1 MSQKI
6 VAAHLVVK
14 AMRDNGYK
22 NAAYALAELMDNS
35 IQAGANEIKLVC
47 VEGKSNAGRRQL
59 SRIAVIDNGSGM
71 NKDILELSLGF
82 GNGTH
87 LTAENQD
94 GIGKFGMG
102 LPNSSISQCKK
113 VEVYTW
119 QNNNDILYSYLDLD
133 EIANDGLEEVPE
145 PISKDVPPEFQEY
158 INSESGT
165 LVLWTKIDRCM
176 WQTAKSIFKH
186 SEALIGRM
194 YRYFIQDSRVSIQ
207 MIAKNEH
214 GQLSVSNTDNNLFR
228 ANDPIYLMGSTS
240 CPEPFNNSAMFNK
253 WDGDDYEVK
262 FTIKH
267 NDKEHE
273 VIVKFTYAKE
283 ESRDVKEYGNAGN
296 CPHGKHAQQNL
307 GVSILRAEREL
318 DLDTKWTIQHDVTER
333 WWGVEVNFPPS
344 LDDVFGV
351 ANNKQSARNFTAD
364 LANISESIYENQT
377 LTEYMEELKSENDP
391 TASLIEIAKRIDAI
405 IKQMRKSLKL
415 QTKGGRQRGDGAIT
429 TPEEIATNATD
440 KLKEEGQSGK
450 SDEGENLSDEDKKN
464 QISDG
469 LEEAGIENPEAIAA
483 TIVDDGLKYI
493 IKDGDIDGDAFF
505 SVRPKGGKIMIILNI
520 NHPVYPKFIEMLEK
534 EEEDSGTESDALSA
548 LKLIIMAWARYEDQQ
563 PDGEQKNRAQEARAD
578 WGRIA
583 KRFLNNK
590 E

>member
-1 MSQKI
+1 MAQKI
-6 VAAHLVVK
+6 VATHLVVK

-35 IQAGANEIKLVC
+35 IQAGASEIKLVC
-47 VEGKSNAGRRQL
+47 VESSEGRRRHL
-59 SRIAVIDNGSGM
+59 SQIAVIDNGNGM
-71 NKDILELSLGF
+71 DKDILELSLGF

-102 LPNSSISQCKK
+102 LPNSSISQCQK

-119 QNNNDILYSYLDLD
+119 QNNGDVLYSYLDLD
-133 EIANDGLEEVPE
+133 EIINNGLEEVPE
-145 PISKDVPPEFQEY
+145 PIQKDIPNEFKEY

-165 LVLWTKIDRCM
+165 LVLWSKIDRCM

-186 SEALIGRM
+186 SELIIGRM
-194 YRYFIQDSRVSIQ
+194 YRHFIVDSRVSIQ
-207 MIAKNEH
+207 MIAKNEN
-214 GQLSVSNTDNNLFR
+214 GELSLSNEQNNIFKV
-228 ANDPIYLMGSTS
+228 NDPIYLMSDTS
-240 CPEPFNNSAMFNK
+240 CPAPFDNDAMFKK
-253 WDGDDYEVK
+253 WDNEGYEVK
-262 FTIKH
+262 FKINH
-267 NDKEHE
+267 NNDNHE
-273 VIVKFTYAKE
+273 VSVKFTYAKE
-283 ESRDVKEYGNAGN
+283 ESRDPEKYTTPGST
-296 CPHGKHAQQNL
+296 PHGKHAQQNL
-307 GVSILRAEREL
+307 GVSIIRAEREL

-364 LANISESIYENQT
+364 LANMNEGIYEGQT
-377 LTEYMEELKSENDP
+377 FTEYMDELKAENDP
-391 TASLIEIAKRIDAI
+391 TAVLIEIAKRVDSI
-405 IKQMRKSLKL
+405 IKEIRQAIKL
-415 QTKGGRQRGDGAIT
+415 QTKDSRRKRHTDSTA
-429 TPEEIATNATD
+429 EEIATDATD
-440 KLKEEGQSGK
+440 KLKIEGKTGK
-450 SDEGENLSDEDKKN
+450 SDDGESLSDEDKKIEIAN
-464 QISDG
+464 G
-469 LEEAGIENPEAIAA
+469 LDEAGIEDAEAIAA

-520 NHPVYPKFIEMLEK
+520 NHPVYPKLIELLEK
-534 EEEDSGTESDALSA
+534 QEEEEDGNDTFDA
-548 LKLIIMAWARYEDQQ
+548 LKLLIMAWARYEDQQ

-583 KRFLNNK
+583 KRFLDNK

>member
-1 MSQKI
+1 MAQKI
-6 VAAHLVVK
+6 VATHLVVK

-35 IQAGANEIKLVC
+35 IQADASKIKLVC
-47 VEGKSNAGRRQL
+47 IENNTGKRHL
-59 SRIAVIDNGSGM
+59 SEIAVIDNGKGM
-71 NKDILELSLGF
+71 DKDTLELSLGF

-87 LTAENQD
+87 LDAENQK

-119 QNNNDILYSYLDLD
+119 QNNGNVLYSYLDLD
-133 EIANDGLEEVPE
+133 EITNNGLEEVPE
-145 PISKDVPPEFQEY
+145 PIEKDIPEKFKEY
-158 INSESGT
+158 INNQSGT
-165 LVLWTKIDRCM
+165 LVLWSKIDRCM
-176 WQTAKSIFKH
+176 WQTAKSIFRH
-186 SEALIGRM
+186 SELLIGRM

-207 MIAKNEH
+207 MIAQNEN
-214 GQLSVSNTDNNLFR
+214 GSLSNDNNNTFK
-228 ANDPIYLMGSTS
+228 ANDPIYLMSKTS
-240 CPEPFNNSAMFNK
+240 CSAPFDNFAMFKK

-262 FTIKH
+262 FKINH
-267 NDKEHE
+267 NDKNHE
-273 VIVKFTYAKE
+273 VGVKFTYAKE
-283 ESRDVKEYGNAGN
+283 ESRDVKKYGNAGN
-296 CPHGKHAQQNL
+296 KPHGKHAQQNL
-307 GVSILRAEREL
+307 GVSIMRAEREL

-364 LANISESIYENQT
+364 LANMTEGIYEGQT
-377 LTEYMEELKSENDP
+377 LIEYKEGLREESDP
-391 TASLIEIAKRIDAI
+391 TATLIEIAERIDSI
-405 IKQMRKSLKL
+405 IRQMRKAIKL
-415 QTKGGRQRGDGAIT
+415 QTKGDRTRENT
-429 TPEEIATNATD
+429 NSTVEEIATNATD
-440 KLKEEGQSGK
+440 KLKSEGNIGK
-450 SDEGENLSDEDKKN
+450 SDEGESLSDKDKAN
-464 QISDG
+464 EIYEG
-469 LEEAGIENPEAIAA
+469 LDEAGIENAKAIAA
-483 TIVDDGLKYI
+483 KIINDGLKYI

-520 NHPVYPKFIEMLEK
+520 NHPVYPKLIELLEK
-534 EEEDSGTESDALSA
+534 QEDEEQGSDTLDA

-563 PDGEQKNRAQEARAD
+563 PDGEPKNRTQEARAD
-578 WGRIA
+578 WGRMA

>member
-1 MSQKI
+1 MAQKI

-35 IQAGANEIKLVC
+35 IQAGASEIKLVC
-47 VEGKSNAGRRQL
+47 IENSVGRRHL
-59 SRIAVIDNGSGM
+59 SEIAVIDNGKGM
-71 NKDILELSLGF
+71 DKDTLELSLGF

-87 LTAENQD
+87 LNAENQK

-113 VEVYTW
+113 FEVYTW
-119 QNNNDILYSYLDLD
+119 QNNGKVLYSYLDLD
-133 EIANDGLEEVPE
+133 EIINNGLEEVPE
-145 PISKDVPPEFQEY
+145 PIEKNIPEKFKEH
-158 INSESGT
+158 INSKRGT
-165 LVLWTKIDRCM
+165 LILWTKIDRCM
-176 WQTAKSIFKH
+176 WRTAKTIFKH
-186 SEALIGRM
+186 SELLIGRM
-194 YRYFIQDSRVSIQ
+194 YRYFIQDDRVSIQ
-207 MIAKNEH
+207 MIAKNEN
-214 GQLSVSNTDNNLFR
+214 GQLSLSNDDENTFKS
-228 ANDPIYLMGSTS
+228 NDPIYLMDKTS
-240 CPEPFNNSAMFNK
+240 CPAPFDNIAMFKK
-253 WDGDDYEVK
+253 WVGDDYEVK
-262 FTIKH
+262 FTINH
-267 NDKEHE
+267 NNQNHE
-273 VIVKFTYAKE
+273 VGVKFTYAKE
-283 ESRDVKEYGNAGN
+283 ESRDVKKYGNAGDK
-296 CPHGKHAQQNL
+296 PHGKHAKQNL
-307 GVSILRAEREL
+307 GVSIMRAEREL

-364 LANISESIYENQT
+364 LANFDESLHEGQT
-377 LTEYMEELKSENDP
+377 FVEYIHELKEENDP
-391 TASLIEIAKRIDAI
+391 TAVLIEIAQKVDSYIMLMRNAI
-405 IKQMRKSLKL
+405 KL
-415 QTKGGRQRGDGAIT
+415 QTRGSRT
-429 TPEEIATNATD
+429 RNTNSTVEEIATNATD
-440 KLKEEGQSGK
+440 KLKSEGAMGK
-450 SDEGENLSDEDKKN
+450 SDEGENLSDEEKKE
-464 QISDG
+464 QISQG
-469 LEEAGIENPEAIAA
+469 LEEAGIENSEAIAA

-520 NHPVYPKFIEMLEK
+520 NHPVYPKLIELLEK
-534 EEEDSGTESDALSA
+534 QEDEEQGSDTLDA

-578 WGRIA
+578 WGRMA